1 MRIWFLSS
9 RLVWVGSAKKIKKGL
24 RYEMA
29 KPILASNRLF
39 GELLDAEFEMPLWA
53 DAHSEHASSSSSSQ
67 TNMDS
72 LITLSLC
79 LSVFLSLSLSLSL
92 SVPVHLSLHLFLF
105 SLTLCLS
112 SHPVLSFKYVGTFII
127 SSSSAHL
134 SEALCSRCSLS
145 TKVRYRSAMSW
156 SLSSNSSNNMLLL
169 LLIRLHDIAA
179 VMQQQLLASLCRN
192 GA

>member
-1 MRIWFLSS
+1 
-9 RLVWVGSAKKIKKGL
+9 
-24 RYEMA
+24 MA

-39 GELLDAEFEMPLWA
+39 GELLDAEFEMSLCA

-72 LITLSLC
+72 LITLALC
-79 LSVFLSLSLSLSL
+79 LSFLLSLSVCLSFFLFLSLSFC
-92 SVPVHLSLHLFLF
+92 PCHLSLHLFLF

-112 SHPVLSFKYVGTFII
+112 SHSLLSFKYVGTFII

-134 SEALCSRCSLS
+134 SEALFSRCSLS
-145 TKVRYRSAMSW
+145 TKVRYRSAMSC
-156 SLSSNSSNNMLLL
+156 SLISNSSNN
-169 LLIRLHDIAA
+169 
-179 VMQQQLLASLCRN
+179 MQQQLLASLCRN